1 MKCGRR
7 RVHAALAECGLPP
20 ERRTT
25 PRRCRCPFWA
35 SPAPVRPGLPSHRD
49 TAGRPRLIVGP
60 YARAPLV
67 PPAARCWGRDGCR
80 QGLERHDRLHCLPKA
95 TPCSSTG
102 RYAVSGAKGT
112 PVTVEGRPA
121 RPAHRAPRSSLPCPR
136 ILARG
141 GAPASPGTLPSERGV
156 EGKDGGTLTVGP
168 ASDGGTERQRRVP
181 LPVAS
186 SPGMTVKRIAGLAS
200 PGEFFPGRGIPGRRR
215 RR

>member
-1 MKCGRR
+1 MPRWRNAAPPQNGVQPRGVAYTRFERVRGRFG
-7 RVHAALAECGLPP
+7 HD
-20 ERRTT
+20 
-25 PRRCRCPFWA
+25 CRP
-35 SPAPVRPGLPSHRD
+35 
-49 TAGRPRLIVGP
+49 TGRS
-60 YARAPLV
+60 RAPASDSRFMRQGSLV
-67 PPAARCWGRDGCR
+67 PAAAGCWGHDGCR
-80 QGLERHDRLHCLPKA
+80 QGLGRHDRLHCLPEA
-95 TPCSSTG
+95 TLCSSTG

-141 GAPASPGTLPSERGV
+141 RRSRFPGHAARPARG
-156 EGKDGGTLTVGP
+156 GSKDGGTLTVGP